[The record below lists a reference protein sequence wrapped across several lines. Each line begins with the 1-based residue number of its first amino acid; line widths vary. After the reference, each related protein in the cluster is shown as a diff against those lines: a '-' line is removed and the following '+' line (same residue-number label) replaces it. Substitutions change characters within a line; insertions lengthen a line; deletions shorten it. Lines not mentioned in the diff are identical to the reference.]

1 MIQVPKSWVFAVA
14 FVFAGCGGGGQE
26 TGEQQSFIGT
36 ISEVNA
42 AERTISVA
50 VPDTSETMEAGPV
63 RLAFTDTTEVL
74 KNFMAMPI
82 DSLRAEQDVR
92 VEAVR
97 EGDQHVPSRVVVL
110 EN

>member
-1 MIQVPKSWVFAVA
+1 
-14 FVFAGCGGGGQE
+14 
-26 TGEQQSFIGT
+26 
-36 ISEVNA
+36 
-42 AERTISVA
+42 
-50 VPDTSETMEAGPV
+50 MEAGPV

-97 EGDQHVPSRVVVL
+97 EGDRHVPSRVVVL

>member
-1 MIQVPKSWVFAVA
+1 MIRVPKSWVFVAV
-14 FVFAGCGGGGQE
+14 FVFVGCGGGGQE
-26 TGEQQSFIGT
+26 ISEQQSFIGT

-42 AERTISVA
+42 AERTISVT

-97 EGDQHVPSRVVVL
+97 EGARHVPSRVVVL
-110 EN
+110 GN